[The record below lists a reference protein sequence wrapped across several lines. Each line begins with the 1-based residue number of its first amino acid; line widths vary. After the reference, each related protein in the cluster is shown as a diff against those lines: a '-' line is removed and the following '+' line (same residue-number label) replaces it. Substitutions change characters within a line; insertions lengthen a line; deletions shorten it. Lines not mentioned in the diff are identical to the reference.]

1 MPSGP
6 PATPILWICC
16 GYLIGQLA
24 APWTPGRSFSAAAV
38 TAAIGVAV
46 RSPRRQA
53 ARLVA
58 TAAMAAAIG
67 HWQLDDRLT
76 PALDPGHVAELV
88 RGAPADAMLRGTI
101 IDPPAERPAGL
112 RFTIDVDAKKS
123 GDTWI
128 AAHGRVLLTV
138 RQSARYWRRGDR
150 LEARVRLRP
159 PRNFG
164 NPGEFDYEQFLAR
177 RAVYLTGY
185 DSSDAAWR
193 RLPRPEPPA
202 WNDALRDAA
211 ATALDHVASPHL
223 QPIAT
228 ALLLGDVAS
237 IPEPIRER
245 YARAGVSHILS
256 ISGLHVGL
264 VAAAAFLAA
273 RWLLAR
279 SERVLLTANVP
290 KMATVASLPP
300 VIVYAAIA
308 GSSAATLRAN
318 IMAALFLAAMLLD
331 RRRHWPT
338 AVAGAA
344 SAVCA
349 ASPGALFEASFQ
361 LSFAAVIAIV
371 AGGRPLRD
379 LLDAAAEHSLWRL
392 THPRLLGV
400 ARGAV
405 LSQGVTTLALLAT
418 APLTLYHFQQ
428 LSLVGLIS
436 NFFVVP
442 LTGFAAVGSG
452 LAGVLLTPALPGIGA
467 CLLAVC
473 CAFLTAGDWLTA
485 WFANLPGADLHLIT
499 PNAFE
504 TALYYAVLALPLVP
518 APRPRAAAAGTVALL
533 SALQIASWRVE
544 HNGEDLRITFIS
556 VGQGDSALVEFPGG
570 HVMLVDGGGLSPGF
584 DVGQRVIAPLLLR
597 RKIDRID
604 TVVLTHP
611 DFDHYGGLPYIVE
624 RFSAPELWHNGSR
637 GDGASFAKL
646 LETAERSATRHVQVQ
661 RGFARNIGGADVR
674 ILHPS
679 PGAATAENDSS
690 VVLSIRYG
698 GVGVLLTGDI
708 EEGGERALLRAG
720 SAPRADILKVPH
732 HGSRSSSTEPWLT
745 AVQPRI
751 AVASCG
757 HRNRYGMPHPTVID
771 RYARHGI
778 ALLRTDRDGAVEIRI
793 SSTGATS
800 TTIGR
805 RGRRSLDRSP
815 RDFLWPPVA

>member
-1 MPSGP
+1 MPSRP

-16 GYLIGQLA
+16 GYLAGQLA
-24 APWTPGRSFSAAAV
+24 APWTPGRCFSAAAV
-38 TAAIGVAV
+38 TAAIGVVLRAP
-46 RSPRRQA
+46 RSEA

-58 TAAMAAAIG
+58 TAAIAAAIG
-67 HWQLDDRLT
+67 HWQLDARLT
-76 PALDPGHVAELV
+76 PALAPGHVAELV
-88 RGAPADAMLRGTI
+88 RGAPAEAMLRGTI
-101 IDPPAERPAGL
+101 VEPPAKRPAGL
-112 RFTIDVDAKKS
+112 RFTLDVDARKS
-123 GDTWI
+123 ADGWI
-128 AAHGRVLLTV
+128 AAHGRILLTV
-138 RQSARYWRRGDR
+138 RHGARHWRRGDR
-150 LEARVRLRP
+150 LEARLRLRP

-177 RAVYLTGY
+177 RGVYLTGY
-185 DSSDAAWR
+185 DFSDAAWR
-193 RLPRPEPPA
+193 RLPRPERPP

-211 ATALDHVASPHL
+211 AIALDHVASPHL

-228 ALLLGDVAS
+228 ALLLGDGAS
-237 IPEPIRER
+237 IPEAIRER

-256 ISGLHVGL
+256 ISGLHVSL
-264 VAAAAFLAA
+264 VAAAAYFAV
-273 RWLLAR
+273 RWLLSR
-279 SERVLLTANVP
+279 SERLLLTANVP
-290 KMATVASLPP
+290 KLATIASLPP

-318 IMAALFLAAMLLD
+318 VMAGLFLAALLLD

-338 AVAGAA
+338 AVTGAA
-344 SAVCA
+344 AAVCA

-379 LLDAAAEHSLWRL
+379 LLDAAAERSLWRL
-392 THPRLLGV
+392 THPRLLDL

-452 LAGVLLTPALPGIGA
+452 LAGVLLTPALPGAGA

-473 CAFLTAGDWLTA
+473 CAFLSAGDWLTG
-485 WFANLPGADLHLIT
+485 WFANLPAADLHLST
-499 PNAFE
+499 PNASE
-504 TALYYAVLALPLVP
+504 TALYYAVLALPLIR
-518 APRPRAAAAGTVALL
+518 APRPRRAAAGAVALL
-533 SALQIASWRVE
+533 LALQIASWRIE
-544 HNGEDLRITFIS
+544 HNGDALRLTFIS

-624 RFSAPELWHNGSR
+624 RFAAAELWRNGSNS
-637 GDGASFAKL
+637 DSMSFAEL
-646 LETAERSATRHVQVQ
+646 LEAAQRAGTRDVEVR
-661 RGFARNIGGADVR
+661 RGFARDIGGADVR
-674 ILHPS
+674 ILHPP
-679 PGAATAENDSS
+679 PGAATADNDSS

-698 GVGVLLTGDI
+698 AVAVLLTGDI
-708 EEGGERALLRAG
+708 EEGGERAVVRSD
-720 SAPRADILKVPH
+720 SALRADILKVPH
-732 HGSRSSSTEPWLT
+732 HGSRSSSTDSLLT
-745 AVQPRI
+745 AVRPRF

-757 HRNRYGMPHPTVID
+757 HRNRYGMPHPTIID
-771 RYARHGI
+771 RYTRHGI
-778 ALLRTDRDGAVEIRI
+778 ALLRTDRDGAVEVRI
-793 SSTGATS
+793 SSTGAIS

-805 RGRRSLDRSP
+805 RERRSLDRSLN
-815 RDFLWPPVA
+815 DFLWPPLA